1 MAHLDTAYKIGAL
14 QAQVDF
20 EGEVNKLAAPVPAPT
35 APAPPVSALTAPRRQ
50 PGTFPIPEAPRT
62 APGQGTGVNPTL
74 GAPNAQVRSIQ

>member
-35 APAPPVSALTAPRRQ
+35 APRQ

-74 GAPNAQVRSIQ
+74 GAPNAQVRSVR